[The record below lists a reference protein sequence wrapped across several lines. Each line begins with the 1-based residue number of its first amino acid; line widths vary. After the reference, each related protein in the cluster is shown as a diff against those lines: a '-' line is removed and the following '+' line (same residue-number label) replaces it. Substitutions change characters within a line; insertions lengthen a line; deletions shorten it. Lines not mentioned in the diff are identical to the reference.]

1 MVDMADLKK
10 RPNDSGED
18 ALLVPTGTPLYESLS
33 AKLIAFDRLL
43 STLGQGGYSGFVR
56 VLGSGVN
63 SILLFRNGNMIDCLW
78 RDRDGLNLGDPALAK
93 AQALIQAGDAVVDV
107 VDLEPEMVDSLHH
120 LASGTQTYPEM
131 FASWVNME
139 GLVEFLKQRNFTGT
153 ISVRSNSGGGVLM
166 LRHGELAGAFTTSS
180 RELATDQ
187 GEVVALCDDPEARIE
202 VRSGAGQQGGA
213 RHDEE
218 AAESARSVAEVG
230 S

>member
-153 ISVRSNSGGGVLM
+153 IS
-166 LRHGELAGAFTTSS
+166 H
-180 RELATDQ
+180 
-187 GEVVALCDDPEARIE
+187 P
-202 VRSGAGQQGGA
+202 
-213 RHDEE
+213 
-218 AAESARSVAEVG
+218 
-230 S
+230 